1 MRNHTKV
8 YMTFFYLDESDEI
21 CCEMCGACPGQD
33 IHHIKARG
41 LGGSKCMDYI
51 ENLICLCRD
60 CHNRAET
67 DKEFNTYCRIEHLEN
82 IKKYLYENYINRNKQ
97 S

>member
-1 MRNHTKV
+1 
-8 YMTFFYLDESDEI
+8 MTFFWLEESDYI
-21 CCEMCGACPGQD
+21 SCEMCGCQGQD

-60 CHNRAET
+60 CHNRAER
-67 DKEFNTYCRIEHLEN
+67 DKQFNTYCRIQHLEN
-82 IKKYLYENYINRNKQ
+82 IKKYLYENYIDRNKQ

>member
-8 YMTFFYLDESDEI
+8 YMTFFYLDETDYI
-21 CCEMCGACPGQD
+21 GCEMCGSPGQD
-33 IHHIKARG
+33 IHHIQARG
-41 LGGSKCMDYI
+41 LGGSKNRDYI

-60 CHNRAET
+60 CHNRAES
-67 DKEFNTYCRIEHLEN
+67 DKQFNTYCRIQHLEN
-82 IKKYLYENYINRNKQ
+82 IKKYLYENYIDKNRQ